1 MSKGVALAAAQLV
14 GARSGASAD
23 TLTDAIRA
31 SSSQAAIRLVEDG
44 ADVNAADSL
53 GTTPL
58 MWASRYGDAVVVERL
73 LRAGADAAAENV
85 FGVSP
90 MSEAAL
96 IGSEPVIR
104 ELLAAGVDPNSP
116 NPEGET
122 ALMLVVRTGQVD
134 AAEVLIDAGA
144 DVNAKE
150 HWAGQ
155 TALMWAGA
163 QLQPEMVKLLL
174 ANGAQVDARSTVREW
189 TRKVSSEPRPKE
201 LAQGGLTPLMFAAR
215 TGCIECAELLLGAG
229 ADINLT
235 DPYGVTPLVV
245 ATLNLQNDFAAYLV
259 EKGADINQWDLY
271 GRTPLYVAI
280 DMMDYPPPQG
290 PPRADAAE
298 PMSGLQLAEFLL
310 ERGANPNSQ
319 LKQWRPPF
327 VRLARGQDNTLATGA
342 TPLLR
347 AAHASDI
354 AAVKLLLEY
363 KALVDLPNASG
374 ITPLMAAAGVGV
386 SQNTSRAKKKTEAAS
401 VEVARLLLEAGA
413 DVNRVTHDPRRIRT
427 DPLVREAMYGFIF
440 QMAFD
445 YAYLPPSGRTALH
458 GAAQKGWNEMI
469 RFLVENGAEVQPV
482 DASGRTPRDMARGNY
497 ELAITEAS
505 PDPLVETVALLEESC
520 RQDADCD
527 PNAGCDLDCGS
538 FAVPPVESQLNQ
550 RARTELR

>member
-1 MSKGVALAAAQLV
+1 MKSAAVFAALIVA
-14 GARSGASAD
+14 GASSGASAD
-23 TLTDAIRA
+23 ALLDAVRA
-31 SSSQAAIRLVEDG
+31 RSEQEVIRLIDAG

-58 MWASRYGDAVVVERL
+58 MWAARYGDAVLVERL
-73 LRAGADAAAENV
+73 IEAGANAGAENV
-85 FGVSP
+85 FGVTP

-104 ELLAAGVDPNSP
+104 ELLAAGVDPDSP

-122 ALMLVVRTGQVD
+122 ALMLVVRTGQLD
-134 AAEVLIDAGA
+134 AAEVLIEAGA

-150 HWAGQ
+150 RWAGQ
-155 TALMWAGA
+155 NALMWAGA
-163 QLQPEMVKLLL
+163 QLQPAMVKLLL
-174 ANGAQVDARSTVREW
+174 AHGAEVDARSAVREW

-215 TGCIECAELLLGAG
+215 TGCIECAELLLEAG
-229 ADINLT
+229 ADIDLT

-259 EKGADINQWDLY
+259 EKGADIDQWDLY
-271 GRTPLYVAI
+271 GRTPLYVAV
-280 DMMDYPPPQG
+280 DMMDYPPPRG
-290 PPRADAAE
+290 GRDSAE
-298 PMSGLQLAEFLL
+298 PMTGLQLAEFLL

-347 AAHASDI
+347 AAHASDV
-354 AAVKLLLEY
+354 AAVKLLLEH

-401 VEVARLLLEAGA
+401 VEVAKLLIEAGA

-458 GAAQKGWNEMI
+458 GAAQKGWNDMV
-469 RFLVENGAEVQPV
+469 RLLVENGAEVQPV
-482 DASGRTPRDMARGNY
+482 DTSGRTPRNMAMGNY
-497 ELAITEAS
+497 ELAITEAQ
-505 PDPLVETVALLEESC
+505 PDPLVETVALLEQLCS
-520 RQDADCD
+520 QDGDCD

-550 RARTELR
+550 TVRLN